1 MHRLNRALAE
11 RQSARRADDH
21 LMWHATGVQEVFI
34 AEKVK

>member
-1 MHRLNRALAE
+1 MHRLNRAL
-11 RQSARRADDH
+11 ADDH